1 MKTIE
6 EFLRNIFSEA
16 NWDYGELEEFDS
28 EFDSDI
34 TDTIKEKTKLF
45 IQEAIKADRINLLNY
60 VEIDDYD
67 EHGQYSPSINK
78 ESLINALNIKLL

>member
-16 NWDYGELEEFDS
+16 NWDYGELE

-45 IQEAIKADRINLLNY
+45 IQEAIKADRINLLEHVTATLYRSEND
-60 VEIDDYD
+60 ERLDDAVVD
-67 EHGQYSPSINK
+67 ED
-78 ESLINALNIKLL
+78 SLLNAPNIELK